1 MAELIDVVNAIF
13 TRKSEW
19 SKITDDDKE
28 KNFFIINRYMSKKYP
43 VQAQLLN
50 QKSINKISAINLW
63 YFFILNDRYYTKW
76 FWSKSVKDK
85 EELIITEKDFNYLV
99 DRLKIN
105 EFNLKS
111 LIEYYPDMVIDELK
125 YYKDID
131 KNSKK

>member
-1 MAELIDVVNAIF
+1 MSMDED
-13 TRKSEW
+13 E
-19 SKITDDDKE
+19 DKE

-99 DRLKIN
+99 DRLKIS

>member
-19 SKITDDDKE
+19 SKITDEDKE

-99 DRLKIN
+99 DRLKIS